1 MGLRY
6 FKKERHSIVLEE
18 VSLHLDVGVKNKL
31 KTAIIKGDNEYI
43 KQIEQEADIIINA
56 ELPRISLNLNP
67 DIYNGLVNL
76 SEVLK
81 SKGAE
86 EDLLQLK
93 Q

>member
-6 FKKERHSIVLEE
+6 FKKERPSIVLEE
-18 VSLHLDVGVKNKL
+18 VSLHLDVGIKNKL
-31 KTAIIKGDNEYI
+31 KTAIIKGDNERM
-43 KQIEQEADIIINA
+43 KAIEQEADILVNA
-56 ELPRISLNLNP
+56 ELPHLSLNLNP

-86 EDLLQLK
+86 EDLL
-93 Q
+93 